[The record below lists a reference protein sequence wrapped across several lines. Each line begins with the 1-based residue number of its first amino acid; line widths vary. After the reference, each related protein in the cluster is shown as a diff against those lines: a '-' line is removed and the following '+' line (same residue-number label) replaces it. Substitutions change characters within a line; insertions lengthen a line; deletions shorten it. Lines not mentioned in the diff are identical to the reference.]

1 MTLVHSIVCTPTDA
15 IPHSPVKD
23 MPILQDAHR
32 WRFPIAYLNVL
43 FGWRPM
49 FRFRFQLVHYT
60 IGVWRDI
67 HYDHTARTTITTIIW
82 KPLNATGSWI
92 LCMGRTQW
100 YGNADQRENLLW
112 EQTVISRTRTIGW
125 DMMDQHTKHSEYIFR
140 VQLEQWSP
148 SPRLLLVIYSTS
160 VWLALGTGA
169 PFQVTITFSEIPRAK
184 SHTQARS
191 KFPLTLISSI
201 WVSPCCRPSA
211 KRRKVSISAG
221 MAKHTSRP
229 LPIVIEGLQLDRYNA
244 SRNTHGNDTAF
255 PSNLG
260 GIQIY
265 PSQKSATGASYP
277 DHIKTN

>member
-1 MTLVHSIVCTPTDA
+1 MRLGVGFCAWEEHSGTGTQINEKIFYGSRQSCT
-15 IPHSPVKD
+15 
-23 MPILQDAHR
+23 
-32 WRFPIAYLNVL
+32 
-43 FGWRPM
+43 
-49 FRFRFQLVHYT
+49 
-60 IGVWRDI
+60 
-67 HYDHTARTTITTIIW
+67 IW
-82 KPLNATGSWI
+82 
-92 LCMGRTQW
+92 
-100 YGNADQRENLLW
+100 
-112 EQTVISRTRTIGW
+112 W
-125 DMMDQHTKHSEYIFR
+125 DMMDQHTKHSEYIFW
-140 VQLEQWSP
+140 VQLERWSP

-277 DHIKTN
+277 DHIKTNWARWGIEPRTGNQPKVTWLKHSALTTTL